1 MPFISKVY
9 IKDNV
14 SPDTE
19 IVINKYSG
27 EVVDINAL
35 LASIPIGRGIA
46 TYSALNNKAIFN
58 FEAIGANE
66 MWVEYDGIIAKSS
79 SVNLSSKILTGSGVP
94 SGSLGYVQDLYINS
108 ANSDVYEKT
117 GISTWTLKLNIRGT
131 TGATGATGKSIVSL
145 PTDPT
150 NGIEN
155 TTNIGDL
162 YLNSTTGNLFERS
175 NMTQSQFFSSGL
187 SGLVLASSIW
197 LSKGNIKGAT
207 GLQGIQG
214 GIGATGAT
222 GGIYPSVGSVT
233 TQHLF
238 WKLDYKLDENDATSN
253 GNFLFIEVEGFA
265 GTNNKPFKMHGMY
278 LQEDGL
284 FTFLKTAMIIDIADN
299 TVACQFQ
306 VNDLNEVFI
315 RVSSLQNGIKAI
327 CKAYVQNVAVTNK
340 MKDAVLGFESS
351 QPNNIV
357 GTYILSNTLL

>member
-131 TGATGATGKSIVSL
+131 T
-145 PTDPT
+145 
-150 NGIEN
+150 
-155 TTNIGDL
+155 
-162 YLNSTTGNLFERS
+162 
-175 NMTQSQFFSSGL
+175 
-187 SGLVLASSIW
+187 
-197 LSKGNIKGAT
+197 GAT